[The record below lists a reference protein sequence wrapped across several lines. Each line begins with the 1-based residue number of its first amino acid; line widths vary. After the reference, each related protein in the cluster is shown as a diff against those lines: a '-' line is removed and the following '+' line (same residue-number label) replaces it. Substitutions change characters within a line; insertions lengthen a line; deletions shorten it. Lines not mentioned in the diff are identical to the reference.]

1 MSVRQIPVRAHH
13 AAGTLR
19 AVLRDQTHGQKERA
33 MPSIGP
39 FELVIILVIVLLLF
53 GASRITGIASAM
65 GGSIKAFR
73 RAVKD
78 EDDPAKI
85 TADTAEKT
93 ETKA

>member
-1 MSVRQIPVRAHH
+1 
-13 AAGTLR
+13 
-19 AVLRDQTHGQKERA
+19 

-53 GASRITGIASAM
+53 GASRITGVASAM

-73 RAVKD
+73 KAVKD
-78 EDDPAKI
+78 EDDVKVVKAE
-85 TADTAEKT
+85 TVEKT